1 MPFTF
6 PILSDC
12 KAQKKEPLAHGKRFF
27 SSDLR
32 QNLVHFRGIR
42 LLGTVDDR
50 DDPNT
55 QYLRSESD
63 LQYIANLDI
72 VRSLG
77 RTAVDGDMGAITRLI
92 GHRASF
98 DNTGYLQI
106 LV

>member
-6 PILSDC
+6 SYPIRLQR
-12 KAQKKEPLAHGKRFF
+12 AKKEPLAHGKRFF

-42 LLGTVDDR
+42 LFGTVDDR

-63 LQYIANLDI
+63 LQYIADLDI

-77 RTAVDGDMGAITRLI
+77 RTAVDGDMGVITRLI
-92 GHRASF
+92 GHRAPF